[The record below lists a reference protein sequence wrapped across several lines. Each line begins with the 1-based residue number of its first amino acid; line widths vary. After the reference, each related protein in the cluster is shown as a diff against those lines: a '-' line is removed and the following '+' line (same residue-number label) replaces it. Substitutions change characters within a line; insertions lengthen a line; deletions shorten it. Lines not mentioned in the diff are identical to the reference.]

1 MEKYTPYAYQ
11 KSKLLATRLR
21 CRARN
26 CLRGVELAAEA
37 TVARQL
43 PARSSLICAPHLHG
57 IMLNYLSLPNGFG
70 LFCFRL
76 SNLSPVKTNAIRS
89 SGLLLVKGNGKRLVI
104 ALEVEKM
111 LWYNG
116 ATRNLKNE
124 GQDGEVLTPKS
135 KANQV
140 ITNNPTPYDG
150 IANFVSTI
158 TSLIQIATPS
168 FHPSPKRC
176 LFRIQKLSIKKCFS
190 LFQYNST
197 SLALLFYF
205 LFFIYSIFFTF
216 L

>member
-1 MEKYTPYAYQ
+1 MEKYMRT
-11 KSKLLATRLR
+11 KTVKH
-21 CRARN
+21 N
-26 CLRGVELAAEA
+26 CLDCGASGRGDGGTTAAGQVLLDMCPSSTRHNAEL
-37 TVARQL
+37 L
-43 PARSSLICAPHLHG
+43 FLIKW
-57 IMLNYLSLPNGFG
+57 IWII
-70 LFCFRL
+70 LFQSIKSF
-76 SNLSPVKTNAIRS
+76 PVKTNAIRS
-89 SGLLLVKGNGKRLVI
+89 SGLLLVKANGKRLVL
-104 ALEVEKM
+104 ALKVQKM

-140 ITNNPTPYDG
+140 ITNNLTPYDG